1 MSDERVSDD
10 PMSSDP
16 EIYTRTMARV
26 YAQQG
31 HFDRAVAIY
40 RHLLAESPYDETLVK
55 ALADAETLLLA
66 QQATQKEDLV
76 QLIRRWLRLRES
88 QRRLERLKKIVPGEP
103 S

>member
-1 MSDERVSDD
+1 MSVDRMNDD
-10 PMSSDP
+10 RMNSDP

-40 RHLLAESPYDETLVK
+40 RHLLSESPYDETLVK
-55 ALADAETLLLA
+55 ALADAETRLLA
-66 QQATQKEDLV
+66 QQETQKEDLV
-76 QLIRRWLRLRES
+76 QLTRQWLRLLES
-88 QRRLERLKKIVPGEP
+88 RQRLERLKKVV